1 MTDMI
6 SMIILLQLEFHN
18 YFRHIYQIVIKI
30 QWHPGK
36 THHKRHLHI
45 VRNSASPGFNGWH
58 LITHPLVK
66 LSRHAK
72 SPSALPSGKP
82 LVCVLFHR
90 AQQNPAMLLVIQ
102 LHLLP
107 CLTKNVKLRSEKM
120 PQLMECLTCKHLDLT
135 SIPSISVKANCS
147 GTYLPLQCWRGRDR
161 RPPGAC

>member
-1 MTDMI
+1 MIINTWHFNITCVYYVYLSMTDMI
-6 SMIILLQLEFHN
+6 SMIILLHLKFHN
-18 YFRHIYQIVIKI
+18 YFRHIYEIVIKI

-45 VRNSASPGFNGWH
+45 VRNSASPGFYGWH

-107 CLTKNVKLRSEKM
+107 CLTKNVKLRSEK
-120 PQLMECLTCKHLDLT
+120 CLSWWSAWRA
-135 SIPSISVKANCS
+135 SI
-147 GTYLPLQCWRGRDR
+147 
-161 RPPGAC
+161 